1 MPPDGP
7 ESAQALESNTW
18 CTPSKIDTYND
29 IHGFIKVDDD
39 AVLVYYG
46 DGGYAAFREHVNNIE
61 YGSAH
66 RGSRNGVIWVLSWF
80 KLPRRRVAL
89 NVSADTELPKG
100 KMEGLGIPSALRQG

>member
-1 MPPDGP
+1 MGYTK
-7 ESAQALESNTW
+7 Q
-18 CTPSKIDTYND
+18 IDTYND

-46 DGGYAAFREHVNNIE
+46 DGGYAALREHVNNIE

-66 RGSRNGVIWVLSWF
+66 RGSRNGVIGVLPWF
-80 KLPRRRVAL
+80 ELPRRRVAF
-89 NVSADTELPKG
+89 NVSADTEFPKR